1 MDIANGS
8 NNEDADH
15 EMIGDSECLG
25 GCNDEEEDSDE
36 ECDDEECD
44 DEECDEELSDGELHD
59 GDNDGEGYG
68 NVDDEFD
75 EPIMIQRRS
84 ISELYMANADHL
96 VEEGLFKGKILVCVQ
111 SHVHIIFLSK
121 KNMEGDGVSA
131 DITST
136 RTCNLVVA
144 LRTRSPSTRSIA
156 LSFNKNSP
164 ACPSL
169 ESGQT
174 LENFTRHLSPIVS
187 MYYYRYHFCTIGNQ
201 SDEGNPHDRQLQAY
215 LQQLAGR
222 FRTVALIY
230 IHEESTLSPGLAF
243 GSRKLE
249 HPLGLLEVE
258 NHTFTVSVYDPSAA
272 TSPDSPSSR

>member
-1 MDIANGS
+1 
-8 NNEDADH
+8 
-15 EMIGDSECLG
+15 
-25 GCNDEEEDSDE
+25 
-36 ECDDEECD
+36 
-44 DEECDEELSDGELHD
+44 
-59 GDNDGEGYG
+59 
-68 NVDDEFD
+68 
-75 EPIMIQRRS
+75 MIQRRS

-96 VEEGLFKGKILVCVQ
+96 VEEGLFKGKILVW
-111 SHVHIIFLSK
+111 
-121 KNMEGDGVSA
+121 
-131 DITST
+131 
-136 RTCNLVVA
+136 
-144 LRTRSPSTRSIA
+144 
-156 LSFNKNSP
+156 
-164 ACPSL
+164 
-169 ESGQT
+169 
-174 LENFTRHLSPIVS
+174 
-187 MYYYRYHFCTIGNQ
+187 YYYRYHFCTIGNQ